1 MYYPNNFY
9 GFFPEG
15 FLRGEFYSESPFRK
29 KIIEEIDRLIIET
42 NFDLE
47 KYLQIHRT
55 TSEATGMISKL
66 YAKAREEGFQIIES
80 YCSIAEKFS
89 KERNEMI
96 EPIFKKLLEKG
107 YEEKKLRQ

>member
-1 MYYPNNFY
+1 MHDLNNFY

-15 FLRGEFYSESPFRK
+15 FLRGEFYSKSPPRK
-29 KIIEEIDRLIIET
+29 KIIEEVDKLIIET

-55 TSEATGMISKL
+55 VSEATSMMSKL
-66 YAKAREEGFQIIES
+66 YPKAREEGFHIIES

-107 YEEKKLRQ
+107 YEENKLRQ